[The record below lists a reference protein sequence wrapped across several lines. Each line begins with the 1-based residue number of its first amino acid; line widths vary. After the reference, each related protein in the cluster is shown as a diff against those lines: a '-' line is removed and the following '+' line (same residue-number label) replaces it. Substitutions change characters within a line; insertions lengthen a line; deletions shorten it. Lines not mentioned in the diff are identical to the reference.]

1 MSYGIGARIRNKRI
15 ELGLTQDE
23 LAKRMGYTSRAAICK
38 VESGQD
44 NITSDRISKFAKAL
58 GVTESYLMGW
68 DDEEI
73 KKVSQQV
80 IAFTQYEE
88 DKKSIAAEIVESNT
102 LYDIKRLQKYYN
114 AMHDLTD
121 DEMNQVVEYAMFLKQ
136 RRKE

>member
-1 MSYGIGARIRNKRI
+1 MTVGERIKNRRL
-15 ELGLTQDE
+15 ELGMSLED
-23 LAKRMGYTSRAAICK
+23 LAQKLGKNKSTIFRYENG
-38 VESGQD
+38 D
-44 NITSDRISKFAKAL
+44 ITKMPISFMRPLAQAL
-58 GVTESYLMGW
+58 NTTPEFLMGW

-102 LYDIKRLQKYYN
+102 LSDIKRLQKCYS